1 MAFARTETTVLGH
14 PKFMGLDPAAIGLW
28 TMGNAYCWD
37 QLTDG
42 FISDDQLPR
51 LMSWLPR
58 KRLRVLANVLAN
70 ATAHGRYKH
79 GLWERVEG
87 GFLVHDWLEHNPPK
101 EKLLAERKAARE
113 RMKAVRSGKRSPER
127 SAEQGTRSTARSAEQ
142 QARSHERSR
151 LDVDVDVDVDVDPPH
166 SPPRTADPGTGRQ
179 PVKDPRS
186 PTGAFPPECFR
197 TDCPDKAW
205 HGRCVDQA
213 YADAHPG
220 AYPVQLSTGLPKQC
234 PAHRPPGSAT
244 AGATTWP

>member
-1 MAFARTETTVLGH
+1 MTFARTETTVLNH

-42 FISDDQLPR
+42 FISDEQLPR
-51 LMSWLPR
+51 LMTWLSL

-70 ATAHGRYKH
+70 ATAHGRYKQ

-87 GFLVHDWLEHNPPK
+87 GFRVHDWLDHNPTK
-101 EKLLAERKAARE
+101 EKVLADRKAARD
-113 RMKAVRSGKRSPER
+113 RMKSLRSESRSHER
-127 SAEQGTRSTARSAEQ
+127 TREHLDGSTARSA
-142 QARSHERSR
+142 ARSPVRSR
-151 LDVDVDVDVDVDPPH
+151 QEVEVEVYPPH
-166 SPPRTADPGTGRQ
+166 SPPGTSTQSKARSTVQ
-179 PVKDPRS
+179 DPRS

-197 TDCPDKAW
+197 TDCPDKSW

-213 YADAHPG
+213 YAAAHPG

-234 PAHRPPGSAT
+234 PAHRPAGPTT
-244 AGATTWP
+244 AVATTWP